1 MNDNQVLI
9 DQLNVLVEEELVALT
24 EGNVAVAV
32 SLQDKAIKLIE
43 ELGVSKVS
51 QPSFWNPNYQ
61 SMLLVIE
68 DKIKLNML
76 TLDTLKL
83 RATDE
88 LNLIKLALEKLA
100 EIKIS

>member
-1 MNDNQVLI
+1 MNANQVLI
-9 DQLNVLVEEELVALT
+9 DQLNVLVEEELVAIT
-24 EGNVAVAV
+24 EGNVAVAA

-43 ELGVSKVS
+43 ELSVLKVS

-61 SMLLVIE
+61 YMLLVIE

-100 EIKIS
+100 EIKLS

>member
-1 MNDNQVLI
+1 MNANQVLI
-9 DQLNVLVEEELVALT
+9 DQLNVLVEEELVAIT
-24 EGNVAVAV
+24 EGNVAVAA

-43 ELGVSKVS
+43 ELSVLKVS

-100 EIKIS
+100 EIKLS